1 MTLIEE
7 WWGLGERQVTVRKK
21 TGYGGRLESLK
32 MGPFIYSGKTKTQ
45 AVWERL
51 LTNQIASLVLTY
63 PLIGRA
69 LHVRVRTP
77 RPERIKNSTANDKEY
92 IFHPCSS
99 GREGQLAISQ
109 LEYRSSILRQRANGR
124 VPDRRLYSPP

>member
-7 WWGLGERQVTVRKK
+7 WWELGERQVTGRKK

-77 RPERIKNSTANDKEY
+77 HPEQIKILQPMTKSIY
-92 IFHPCSS
+92 
-99 GREGQLAISQ
+99 
-109 LEYRSSILRQRANGR
+109 SILAARDGKGNWRLAN
-124 VPDRRLYSPP
+124 